1 MAVMSEWRSA
11 AEKYLNK
18 PHLGNIKEAYLELI
32 GEINPQASSLQELKV
47 VGETGSYNWSAPNV
61 HVYEYLWTISL
72 TSPQGENKK
81 KEKEVTTLIEKWIC
95 NLKKRFTSKRDWTH
109 NLKRKDAVLIQVFF
123 HTYGNSYLVRVL
135 TTTLKPPFV
144 IKKTIMDR
152 VREVLKETSSIR
164 KVAKASVPEKFGTLL
179 DAVGILEQDSVPNYQ
194 AYPWYSKNITAPEEG
209 QKRGLEG
216 VEFLL
221 DRKVF
226 RNIGNRVMGSLGI
239 MFISKSETE
248 DEQHPPIKL
257 EARAIMFFK
266 KSKTM
271 KSKTLK
277 RKTLRRRIW
286 IPEKRGTGKGAH
298 FVNRLFLEI
307 SPKPI

>member
-18 PHLGNIKEAYLELI
+18 PHLGNIKEAYLELT
-32 GEINPQASSLQELKV
+32 GETNPQASSLPELKV
-47 VGETGSYNWSAPNV
+47 VGDTGSYKWSAPDA

-72 TSPQGENKK
+72 TSRQEEKK
-81 KEKEVTTLIEKWIC
+81 KEVTTFNKRWVRK
-95 NLKKRFTSKRDWTH
+95 LKKRFSSKRGWTH
-109 NLKRKDAVLIQVFF
+109 MLRRKDAVLIQVFF
-123 HTYGNSYLVRVL
+123 HIYDNPHLVRVL

-144 IKKTIMDR
+144 IKKTIGDR
-152 VREVLKETSSIR
+152 LREVLKETRSIR

-194 AYPWYSKNITAPEEG
+194 AYPWYSKNITALEEG

-239 MFISKSETE
+239 MFICKSELG
-248 DEQHPPIKL
+248 DQKHPPIKL

-271 KSKTLK
+271 KRKSLEGKTLK
-277 RKTLRRRIW
+277 RRIW